1 MKNRFDID
9 KKYTWDLD
17 VIYNDMN
24 SFDKDYDKAKKL
36 IKKLGSFEKKMIV
49 NSSNFYKTIKLYF
62 DIDRIVTKL
71 SIYTSLS
78 FDLDTSDNS
87 KQELSEKVSN
97 LRNDFSKC
105 SYFIV
110 PSILKLDNKTMK
122 LFYKEEKL
130 LKEYKCYI
138 DEVYR
143 YKKHTLGDNEEKI
156 MSSMG
161 KIIGTCYDTYELFK
175 DCDMSF
181 GNVIDS
187 DGKEIELTN
196 SNYSLFIESKDRKVR
211 ESAFNTLYSEY
222 KKYTNTYASLIA
234 TNMKELSTLA
244 KIYKYDT
251 AIEMSLF
258 GDDVSIDVYNNLI
271 DSVHEKI
278 GYIYEYYNLK
288 KGILGLDELHLY
300 DIYVPIVGEYDK
312 KYEYEEAKD
321 IIVKVLEVFGDEYVN
336 KVKEGLD
343 SRWIDVYPTKNKRT
357 GGYSG
362 GMYDT
367 YPYILLNYQDKY
379 NDMSTLIHEMGHSMH
394 SYYSRNYN
402 TYQNG
407 EYRIFVA
414 EVASTVN
421 ELLLSHYMLEHSN
434 SKEEK
439 LFILKLID
447 TALKSGDELRKKDA
461 DMNKLIR
468 RYYKEEFAEE
478 EQQTDSF
485 VVELQIRRQIDASA
499 EALSHE
505 LLYGKFLQGSTFIG
519 VIGGTAD
526 FTCLKRIT
534 DYATLKYKRRFL
546 LRQFPQEDDE

>member
-1 MKNRFDID
+1 MKNRCDID

-24 SFDKDYDKAKKL
+24 SFDKDYDKAKRL
-36 IKKLGSFEKKMIV
+36 IKKLGSFEKKMII

-62 DIDRIVTKL
+62 DIDRVVTKL

-97 LRNDFSKC
+97 LRSDFSKC

-110 PSILKLDNKTMK
+110 PNILKVDNKTLK
-122 LFYKEEKL
+122 LFYNEEKL
-130 LKEYKCYI
+130 LKEYKYYI

-143 YKKHTLGDNEEKI
+143 YKKHTLGDNEEKV
-156 MSSMG
+156 MSIMG

-244 KIYKYDT
+244 KIYKYNT

-312 KYEYEEAKD
+312 KYGYEEAKN
-321 IIVKVLEVFGDEYVN
+321 IIIKVLEVFGY
-336 KVKEGLD
+336 
-343 SRWIDVYPTKNKRT
+343 
-357 GGYSG
+357 
-362 GMYDT
+362 
-367 YPYILLNYQDKY
+367 
-379 NDMSTLIHEMGHSMH
+379 
-394 SYYSRNYN
+394 
-402 TYQNG
+402 
-407 EYRIFVA
+407 
-414 EVASTVN
+414 
-421 ELLLSHYMLEHSN
+421 
-434 SKEEK
+434 
-439 LFILKLID
+439 
-447 TALKSGDELRKKDA
+447 
-461 DMNKLIR
+461 
-468 RYYKEEFAEE
+468 
-478 EQQTDSF
+478 
-485 VVELQIRRQIDASA
+485 
-499 EALSHE
+499 
-505 LLYGKFLQGSTFIG
+505 
-519 VIGGTAD
+519 
-526 FTCLKRIT
+526 
-534 DYATLKYKRRFL
+534 
-546 LRQFPQEDDE
+546 